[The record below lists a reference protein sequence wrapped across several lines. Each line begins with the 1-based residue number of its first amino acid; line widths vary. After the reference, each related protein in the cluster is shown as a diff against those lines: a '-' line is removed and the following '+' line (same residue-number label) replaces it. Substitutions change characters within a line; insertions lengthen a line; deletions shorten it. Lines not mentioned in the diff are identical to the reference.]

1 MKKFASKYKTAGLC
15 AAVGLIGL
23 IVAPL
28 NPGGLNLTVFFG
40 LLAISETAYQTRVWW
55 RRYKRFLA
63 GQKINQPRDLKFKRV
78 TR

>member
-40 LLAISETAYQTRVWW
+40 LLAIAETAYQTRVWW

-63 GQKINQPRDLKFKRV
+63 GQKINQPRDLKIGSISR
-78 TR
+78 

>member
-15 AAVGLIGL
+15 AVVGLIGL

-40 LLAISETAYQTRVWW
+40 LLAIAETVHQTRIWW
-55 RRYKRFLA
+55 QRYKRFLA
-63 GQKINQPRDLKFKRV
+63 DQEINQPRDLKIGSISR
-78 TR
+78 